1 MLHAA
6 VAEMRAERRARWRA
20 SQPRELALSAV
31 IHARGVT
38 VAFPRREEEGEG
50 WWWGGKSDADMW
62 AVAAPPWGNCS
73 GSIWEEPSP
82 EIMQVERC
90 SACIR
95 CIR

>member
-1 MLHAA
+1 MLHAE

-20 SQPRELALSAV
+20 SQSREVALSAV

-38 VAFPRREEEGEG
+38 VAFARREEEGVG
-50 WWWGGKSDADMW
+50 WGGGKRDADMW

-95 CIR
+95 